1 MIKAQGRPQAAVE
14 PQAGDKARVEPQVG
28 QDKVEISGLVADR
41 DLAAVRERVQEL
53 LATPATPEQIA
64 VVNRQLGRYPR
75 GMVAVGARC
84 VCGNPLAV
92 VTRPQLEDGTPFPT
106 TCYLTSP
113 EAVKALSRLEADGIM
128 ADWNTELGSDAN
140 LASAYRRAHELYL
153 AFRSALAQRLGDDEG
168 YIAGISAGGMPKRV
182 KCLHALTAQSLVM
195 GPGVN
200 PLGDRV
206 LGLVRQV
213 FDPQVCR
220 CAQPRTEASRQE
232 DRQEKQ

>member
-28 QDKVEISGLVADR
+28 QDKVEISGQVADR
-41 DLAAVRERVQEL
+41 DLAAVRGRVQEL

-92 VTRPQLEDGTPFPT
+92 VTRPRLEDGTPFPT

-113 EAVKALSRLEADGIM
+113 EAVKAVSRLEADGIM

-153 AFRSALAQRLGDDEG
+153 AFRSVLAQRLGDDEG
-168 YIAGISAGGMPKRV
+168 HITGISAGGMPKRV

>member
-1 MIKAQGRPQAAVE
+1 MIKAQERSQAAVE
-14 PQAGDKARVEPQVG
+14 SQAGDVARVEP
-28 QDKVEISGLVADR
+28 KTSSLVTDR
-41 DLAAVRERVQEL
+41 DLAAVKDRVHEL
-53 LATPATPEQIA
+53 LANPATPDQIA

-113 EAVKALSRLEADGIM
+113 EAVKAVSRLEADGIM
-128 ADWNTELGSDAN
+128 ADWNTELGSDSE
-140 LASAYRRAHELYL
+140 LAVTYRRAHELYL
-153 AFRSALAQRLGDDEG
+153 AFRSALAQRLGDDESH
-168 YIAGISAGGMPKRV
+168 IAGISAGGMPKRV

-206 LGLVRQV
+206 LGQVRQV

-220 CAQPRTEASRQE
+220 CARPWAEPSIQE
-232 DRQEKQ
+232 NQQEKR

>member
-1 MIKAQGRPQAAVE
+1 MIKAQGRPQVAVK

-28 QDKVEISGLVADR
+28 QDKVEISGLVADQ

-53 LATPATPEQIA
+53 LATPVTPEQIA

-113 EAVKALSRLEADGIM
+113 EAVKAVSRLEADGVM
-128 ADWNTELGSDAN
+128 ADWNTELGSDPD

-168 YIAGISAGGMPKRV
+168 HIAGISAGGMPKRV